1 MKRFKSNKGLT
12 TKKAKEPVFLLVK
25 SLTKAQKRQFKLFAS
40 RIDGHKDAKFIQL
53 FDFLDKAEVY
63 DEKELNKQ
71 SFVSKPQLANLKS
84 HLYKQ
89 LLTSLRMSP
98 SIQNPRM
105 QIREQLDFATVLY
118 QKGLYKQSLK
128 ILERTKQLAQ
138 KWDEKYAEYEIIEFE
153 KIIESQYIT
162 RSLSNRTDRLVS
174 DTKRLGEANML
185 CSQLSNL
192 SLRLYEKLLKGGYV
206 KSDHEYREI
215 TQYFFEELP
224 KVDYE
229 QLGFRERLWY
239 SKAHVW
245 YSMIT
250 QDFLGLYK
258 HASRWVTLFDQ
269 SPEMIA
275 SHPIFYLKANNY
287 LLESLLLLRHPER
300 FRQTIEALKDQ
311 VNSDFFPKNTNT
323 KALAFLYLGNNRLNL
338 HFLQGDFRIGMNVID
353 ELFLGIEKYKHQI
366 DDHHIMMLHYK
377 IASMCFG
384 AGAYNRCIDYL
395 KPVIENRSLSMREDL
410 LCFSRILNVIAHFE
424 SGNDANLDELLL
436 TTYRFLIRMNDL
448 HEVQRLLIQF
458 IRNLGSVYPQ
468 DLKLKF
474 KELYDELKPL
484 EEDYYERRSF
494 LYLDILS
501 WLESHISGKPL
512 EMVVAEKNA
521 IAVKATRL

>member
-1 MKRFKSNKGLT
+1 
-12 TKKAKEPVFLLVK
+12 
-25 SLTKAQKRQFKLFAS
+25 
-40 RIDGHKDAKFIQL
+40 
-53 FDFLDKAEVY
+53 
-63 DEKELNKQ
+63 
-71 SFVSKPQLANLKS
+71 
-84 HLYKQ
+84 
-89 LLTSLRMSP
+89 
-98 SIQNPRM
+98 
-105 QIREQLDFATVLY
+105 
-118 QKGLYKQSLK
+118 
-128 ILERTKQLAQ
+128 
-138 KWDEKYAEYEIIEFE
+138 
-153 KIIESQYIT
+153 
-162 RSLSNRTDRLVS
+162 
-174 DTKRLGEANML
+174 
-185 CSQLSNL
+185 
-192 SLRLYEKLLKGGYV
+192 
-206 KSDHEYREI
+206 
-215 TQYFFEELP
+215 
-224 KVDYE
+224 
-229 QLGFRERLWY
+229 
-239 SKAHVW
+239 
-245 YSMIT
+245 
-250 QDFLGLYK
+250 
-258 HASRWVTLFDQ
+258 
-269 SPEMIA
+269 
-275 SHPIFYLKANNY
+275 
-287 LLESLLLLRHPER
+287 LLLLRHPER

-338 HFLQGDFRIGMNVID
+338 HFLQGDFRNGMNVID

>member
-1 MKRFKSNKGLT
+1 
-12 TKKAKEPVFLLVK
+12 
-25 SLTKAQKRQFKLFAS
+25 
-40 RIDGHKDAKFIQL
+40 
-53 FDFLDKAEVY
+53 
-63 DEKELNKQ
+63 
-71 SFVSKPQLANLKS
+71 
-84 HLYKQ
+84 
-89 LLTSLRMSP
+89 
-98 SIQNPRM
+98 
-105 QIREQLDFATVLY
+105 
-118 QKGLYKQSLK
+118 
-128 ILERTKQLAQ
+128 
-138 KWDEKYAEYEIIEFE
+138 
-153 KIIESQYIT
+153 
-162 RSLSNRTDRLVS
+162 LSNRTDQLVS

-206 KSDHEYREI
+206 KSDQEYRDI

-239 SKAHVW
+239 SKAYVW

-258 HASRWVTLFDQ
+258 HASRWVALFDQ
-269 SPEMIA
+269 NPEMIA

-300 FRQTIEALKDQ
+300 FRQTIVALRDRI
-311 VNSDFFPKNTNT
+311 NS
-323 KALAFLYLGNNRLNL
+323 LYLGNNRLNL
-338 HFLQGDFRIGMNVID
+338 HFLQGDFRNGLNDIEEIFSGID
-353 ELFLGIEKYKHQI
+353 TYKHQI

-377 IASMCFG
+377 IASLCFG

-436 TTYRFLIRMNDL
+436 TSYRFLIRMNDL

-501 WLESHISGKPL
+501 WLESHISGRPL
-512 EMVVAEKNA
+512 ELVIAEKNA
-521 IAVKATRL
+521 KAVKASRL